1 MNKPQGGRGK
11 IAQHPTIMRR
21 IPEGIKEA
29 VEHLSDLYREE
40 VWDGRV
46 DSLTPSLIS
55 GNGTQDDLGILVQQ
69 LLSKLPDDRE
79 LSSLPSE
86 LREEFLSRVQVGFN
100 SKGQKLDIE
109 YTGAAASS
117 CQGVDVTSEIEE
129 ATFQVS
135 SDISS
140 NSSTLQAE
148 EPSNQK
154 LDIEY
159 SDAELILTLKESKTL
174 IKKLERQVKAQAEQI
189 QRLSFRV
196 NQRRSEREEYKQ
208 KWLEG
213 ERLISQLTNQ
223 YELVKEQAADRE
235 ALESNNEK
243 LQQELESLRKKTAF
257 LSAEAEDKQKMLN
270 ILEEAINPELQLVG
284 KIKTAIQI
292 ALAAGRG
299 DYRENIDSALHYLQ
313 RAIAAF
319 DISTGYEYEKKA
331 LELVGEKPRRS
342 KK

>member
-29 VEHLSDLYREE
+29 VEHLSDLYRDL

-46 DSLTPSLIS
+46 DSLPQNLIS
-55 GNGTQDDLGILVQQ
+55 GNGTQDDLGILIQQ
-69 LLSKLPDDRE
+69 LLSKLADDGE
-79 LSSLPSE
+79 LSSLPCE
-86 LREEFLSRVQVGFN
+86 LREEFLSLLQVGFS
-100 SKGQKLDIE
+100 SKTEKPDIK
-109 YTGAAASS
+109 YDSVAASS
-117 CQGVDVTSEIEE
+117 CQGVDITSEIEE
-129 ATFQVS
+129 PTFQLS

-140 NSSTLQAE
+140 NSSTLQSE
-148 EPSNQK
+148 EPSNHK

-196 NQRRSEREEYKQ
+196 KERRSSREEYKQ
-208 KWLEG
+208 KWVEG

-223 YELVKEQAADRE
+223 YNQVKEQAADRE
-235 ALESNNEK
+235 ALQSNNSQ
-243 LQQELESLRKKTAF
+243 LQQELEELRKRAAF
-257 LSAEAEDKQKMLN
+257 LSAEAEDKQKMLS
-270 ILEEAINPELQLVG
+270 ILQEAINPELQLVG
-284 KIKTAIQI
+284 KIKSLIQL

-299 DYRENIDSALHYLQ
+299 DKRENMDKALDYLQ

>member
-1 MNKPQGGRGK
+1 
-11 IAQHPTIMRR
+11 MRR

-29 VEHLSDLYREE
+29 VEHLSDLYRES

-46 DSLTPSLIS
+46 DSLNKNLIS
-55 GNGTQDDLGILVQQ
+55 GNGTQDDLGILLQK
-69 LLSKLPDDRE
+69 LLSKLADDGE

-129 ATFQVS
+129 PTFQVS

-148 EPSNQK
+148 EPSNHK

-189 QRLSFRV
+189 QRLSKRV
-196 NQRRSEREEYKQ
+196 NERRKEKEEYKQ
-208 KWLEG
+208 KWLEA
-213 ERLISQLTNQ
+213 ERLISQLTSQ
-223 YELVKEQAADRE
+223 YEKVKEQAADRDT
-235 ALESNNEK
+235 LQSNNEQM
-243 LQQELESLRKKTAF
+243 QQELEELHKKAAF
-257 LSAEAEDKQKMLN
+257 LSAEAEDKQKMLS
-270 ILEEAINPELQLVG
+270 ILQEAINPELQLVG

-313 RAIAAF
+313 EAIAAL

-331 LELVGEKPRRS
+331 LELVGEKPRRA

>member
-1 MNKPQGGRGK
+1 MNKPKGGRGK
-11 IAQHPTIMRR
+11 VAKYPTIMRR

-29 VEHLSDLYREE
+29 VEHLSDLYRDS

-46 DSLTPSLIS
+46 GSLNKNLIS

-69 LLSKLPDDRE
+69 LLSKLADDGE
-79 LSSLPSE
+79 LQSLPPE
-86 LREEFLSRVQVGFN
+86 LREEFLERVQVGFS
-100 SKGQKLDIE
+100 SKTEKPDIK
-109 YTGAAASS
+109 YDSVATSS
-117 CQGVDVTSEIEE
+117 CQGVDITSEIEE
-129 ATFQVS
+129 PTLQVS

-140 NSSTLQAE
+140 NPSTFQAE
-148 EPSNQK
+148 EPSTQK
-154 LDIEY
+154 PDIEY

-196 NQRRSEREEYKQ
+196 KERRSEREEYKQ
-208 KWLEG
+208 KWASG

-223 YELVKEQAADRE
+223 LENAKERAADRE
-235 ALESNNEK
+235 ALQSNNEK
-243 LQQELESLRKKTAF
+243 LQQELELLRQKAAF
-257 LSAEAEDKQKMLN
+257 LSAEAEDKQKMLS
-270 ILEEAINPELQLVG
+270 ILHEAINPELQLVG
-284 KIKTAIQI
+284 KIKSLIQL

-299 DYRENIDSALHYLQ
+299 DKRENIDEALDYLQ
-313 RAIAAF
+313 KAIAAF

>member
-11 IAQHPTIMRR
+11 VAKYPTIMRR

-29 VEHLSDLYREE
+29 VEHLSDLYRES

-55 GNGTQDDLGILVQQ
+55 GNGTQDDLGILVSL
-69 LLSKLPDDRE
+69 LLSKLADDGE
-79 LSSLPSE
+79 LQSLPSE

-129 ATFQVS
+129 RTLQVS
-135 SDISS
+135 SSISQIP
-140 NSSTLQAE
+140 STLQAE
-148 EPSNQK
+148 EPSPQTT
-154 LDIEY
+154 DIEY

-174 IKKLERQVKAQAEQI
+174 IKKLERQVQAQAEQI

-208 KWLEG
+208 KWASG

-243 LQQELESLRKKTAF
+243 LQQELEELRKKAAF

>member
-1 MNKPQGGRGK
+1 VTKPQGGRGK

-29 VEHLSDLYREE
+29 VEYLSDLYREE

-46 DSLTPSLIS
+46 DSLNKNLIL

-69 LLSKLPDDRE
+69 LLSKLADDGG
-79 LSSLPSE
+79 LQSLPSE
-86 LREEFLSRVQVGFN
+86 LREEFLSRVQVGFS
-100 SKGQKLDIE
+100 SKSLKLDIE

-129 ATFQVS
+129 PTFQVS

-140 NSSTLQAE
+140 NSSTLQSE
-148 EPSNQK
+148 EPSNHK

-174 IKKLERQVKAQAEQI
+174 IKKLEHQVKAQAEQI

-235 ALESNNEK
+235 ALESNNSQ

-284 KIKTAIQI
+284 KIKTAIQ
-292 ALAAGRG
+292 LMG
-299 DYRENIDSALHYLQ
+299 
-313 RAIAAF
+313 
-319 DISTGYEYEKKA
+319 
-331 LELVGEKPRRS
+331 
-342 KK
+342 

>member
-29 VEHLSDLYREE
+29 VEHLSDLYRES

-46 DSLTPSLIS
+46 DSLNKNLIS
-55 GNGTQDDLGILVQQ
+55 GNGTQDDLVLLVQQ
-69 LLSKLPDDRE
+69 LLSKLPDDGE

-129 ATFQVS
+129 PTFQVS

-148 EPSNQK
+148 EPSNHK

-189 QRLSFRV
+189 QRLSKRV

-223 YELVKEQAADRE
+223 YELVKKQAADRE
-235 ALESNNEK
+235 ALQSKNEQ
-243 LQQELESLRKKTAF
+243 LQQELESLRKKAAF
-257 LSAEAEDKQKMLN
+257 LSAEAEDKQKMLS
-270 ILEEAINPELQLVG
+270 ILQEAINPELQLVG
-284 KIKTAIQI
+284 KIKSLIQL

-331 LELVGEKPRRS
+331 LELVGEKPRRA

>member
-1 MNKPQGGRGK
+1 MNKPKGGRGK

-29 VEHLSDLYREE
+29 VEHLSDLYRDL

-46 DSLTPSLIS
+46 DSLTPNLIS
-55 GNGTQDDLGILVQQ
+55 GNDTQDDLGILVSL
-69 LLSKLPDDRE
+69 LLSKIADDGE
-79 LSSLPSE
+79 LQSLPSE
-86 LREEFLSRVQVGFN
+86 LREEFLSLLQVGFS
-100 SKGQKLDIE
+100 SKTEKPDIK
-109 YTGAAASS
+109 YDSVAASS
-117 CQGVDVTSEIEE
+117 CQGVDITSEIEE
-129 ATFQVS
+129 TTFQLS

-140 NSSTLQAE
+140 NPSTFQAK
-148 EPSNQK
+148 EPSTQK
-154 LDIEY
+154 PDIEY
-159 SDAELILTLKESKTL
+159 SDAELIRNLRESKTL

-196 NQRRSEREEYKQ
+196 KERRSSREEYKQ
-208 KWLEG
+208 KWVEG

-223 YELVKEQAADRE
+223 YNQVKEQAADRE
-235 ALESNNEK
+235 ALQSNNEK
-243 LQQELESLRKKTAF
+243 LQQELEELRKRAAF
-257 LSAEAEDKQKMLN
+257 LSAEAEDKQKMLS
-270 ILEEAINPELQLVG
+270 ILQEAINPELQLVG
-284 KIKTAIQI
+284 KIKSLIQL

-299 DYRENIDSALHYLQ
+299 DYRENIDSALDYLQ

>member
-1 MNKPQGGRGK
+1 VNKPKGGRGK

-29 VEHLSDLYREE
+29 VEHLSDLYRDS

-46 DSLTPSLIS
+46 DSLNKNLIS
-55 GNGTQDDLGILVQQ
+55 GNGAQDDLVLLVSL
-69 LLSKLPDDRE
+69 LLSKLADDGE
-79 LSSLPSE
+79 LSSLPCE
-86 LREEFLSRVQVGFN
+86 LREEFLSLLQVGFS
-100 SKGQKLDIE
+100 SKTEKPDIK
-109 YTGAAASS
+109 YDSAATSS
-117 CQGVDVTSEIEE
+117 CQGGDITSEIEE
-129 ATFQVS
+129 PTLQVS
-135 SDISS
+135 SSVLQTP
-140 NSSTLQAE
+140 STLQAE
-148 EPSNQK
+148 EPSTQK
-154 LDIEY
+154 NDIEY
-159 SDAELILTLKESKTL
+159 SDAEFIRNVKESKAL

-189 QRLSFRV
+189 QKLSFRV

-208 KWLEG
+208 KWAEG

-223 YELVKEQAADRE
+223 YSKVKEQAADRE

-243 LQQELESLRKKTAF
+243 LQQELEELRKKAAF

-299 DYRENIDSALHYLQ
+299 DYRENIDEALHYLQ

>member
-1 MNKPQGGRGK
+1 VNKPQGGRGK

-29 VEHLSDLYREE
+29 VEHLSDLYRES

-46 DSLTPSLIS
+46 DSLNKNLIS
-55 GNGTQDDLGILVQQ
+55 GNGTQDDLGILLQK
-69 LLSKLPDDRE
+69 LLSKLADDGE

-129 ATFQVS
+129 PTFQVS

-148 EPSNQK
+148 EPSNHK

-189 QRLSFRV
+189 QRLSKRV

-223 YELVKEQAADRE
+223 YELVKKQAADRE
-235 ALESNNEK
+235 ALQSKNEQ
-243 LQQELESLRKKTAF
+243 LQQELESLRKKAAF
-257 LSAEAEDKQKMLN
+257 LSAEAEDKQKMLS
-270 ILEEAINPELQLVG
+270 ILQEAINPELQLVG
-284 KIKTAIQI
+284 KIKSLIQL

-313 RAIAAF
+313 EAIAAL

-331 LELVGEKPRRS
+331 LELVGEKPRRV

>member
-1 MNKPQGGRGK
+1 VNKPQGGRGK

-29 VEHLSDLYREE
+29 VEHLSDLYRES

-46 DSLTPSLIS
+46 DSLNKNLIS
-55 GNGTQDDLGILVQQ
+55 GNGTQDDLGILLQK
-69 LLSKLPDDRE
+69 LLSKLADDGE

-129 ATFQVS
+129 PTFQVS

-148 EPSNQK
+148 EPSNHK

-189 QRLSFRV
+189 QRLSKRV

-223 YELVKEQAADRE
+223 YELVKKQAADRE
-235 ALESNNEK
+235 ALQSKNEQ
-243 LQQELESLRKKTAF
+243 LQQELESLRKKAAF
-257 LSAEAEDKQKMLN
+257 LSAEAEDKQKMLS
-270 ILEEAINPELQLVG
+270 ILQEAINPELQLVG
-284 KIKTAIQI
+284 KIKSLIQL

-331 LELVGEKPRRS
+331 LELVGEKPRRA

>member
-11 IAQHPTIMRR
+11 VAQYPTIMRR
-21 IPEGIKEA
+21 IPSGIKEA
-29 VEHLSDLYREE
+29 VEHLSDLYRES

-46 DSLTPSLIS
+46 ASLNPNLIS
-55 GNGTQDDLGILVQQ
+55 GNGTSDDLGILVSL
-69 LLSKLPDDRE
+69 LLSKLADDGE
-79 LSSLPSE
+79 LQSLPSE
-86 LREEFLSRVQVGFN
+86 LKKEFLSRVQVEFN
-100 SKGQKLDIE
+100 SKTEKPDIN
-109 YTGAAASS
+109 YDSAATSS

-129 ATFQVS
+129 
-135 SDISS
+135 
-140 NSSTLQAE
+140 STLQEHSTIFLTPSTFQAE
-148 EPSNQK
+148 EPSTQIP
-154 LDIEY
+154 DIEY
-159 SDAELILTLKESKTL
+159 SHAELTRNLKDSKTS

-189 QRLSFRV
+189 QRLSKRV
-196 NQRRSEREEYKQ
+196 NERRKEKEEYKQ

-223 YELVKEQAADRE
+223 YEKVKEQAADRDT
-235 ALESNNEK
+235 LQSNNEQMQQK
-243 LQQELESLRKKTAF
+243 LEELHKKAAF
-257 LSAEAEDKQKMLN
+257 LSAEAEDKQKMLS
-270 ILEEAINPELQLVG
+270 ILQEAINPELQLVG

-313 RAIAAF
+313 EAIAAL

-331 LELVGEKPRRS
+331 LELVGEKPRRV

>member
-1 MNKPQGGRGK
+1 
-11 IAQHPTIMRR
+11 MRR

-29 VEHLSDLYREE
+29 VEHLSDLYRES

-46 DSLTPSLIS
+46 DSLNKNLIS
-55 GNGTQDDLGILVQQ
+55 GNGTQDDLGILLQK
-69 LLSKLPDDRE
+69 LLSKLADDGE

-129 ATFQVS
+129 PTFQVS

-148 EPSNQK
+148 EPSNHK

-189 QRLSFRV
+189 QRLSKRV
-196 NQRRSEREEYKQ
+196 NERRK
-208 KWLEG
+208 
-213 ERLISQLTNQ
+213 
-223 YELVKEQAADRE
+223 
-235 ALESNNEK
+235 
-243 LQQELESLRKKTAF
+243 
-257 LSAEAEDKQKMLN
+257 
-270 ILEEAINPELQLVG
+270 
-284 KIKTAIQI
+284 
-292 ALAAGRG
+292 
-299 DYRENIDSALHYLQ
+299 
-313 RAIAAF
+313 
-319 DISTGYEYEKKA
+319 EKKNTNRNGWK
-331 LELVGEKPRRS
+331 LS
-342 KK
+342 D